1 MDSETLMRVH
11 DLDATVKMLLYTDE
25 TYTNAIV
32 SAPVIEL
39 RQKASNHVATG

>member
-1 MDSETLMRVH
+1 MRVD

-25 TYTNAIV
+25 TYSNAIV

-39 RQKASNHVATG
+39 REMVSNHVVIS